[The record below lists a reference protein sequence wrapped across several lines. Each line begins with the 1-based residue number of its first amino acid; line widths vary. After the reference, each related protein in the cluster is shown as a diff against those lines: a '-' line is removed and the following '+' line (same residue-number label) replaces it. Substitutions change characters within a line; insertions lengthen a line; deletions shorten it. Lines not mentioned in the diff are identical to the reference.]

1 MLLVLNIIWFSTLV
15 SVFFA
20 LLAARRGQRLKTGLI
35 IWGAMVF
42 GSLVLALAMA
52 PLT

>member
-1 MLLVLNIIWFSTLV
+1 MLLVLNIVWFSTLV
-15 SVFFA
+15 SVFFSM
-20 LLAARRGQRLKTGLI
+20 LAARRGHRLRTGLI
-35 IWGAMVF
+35 IWSAMVF